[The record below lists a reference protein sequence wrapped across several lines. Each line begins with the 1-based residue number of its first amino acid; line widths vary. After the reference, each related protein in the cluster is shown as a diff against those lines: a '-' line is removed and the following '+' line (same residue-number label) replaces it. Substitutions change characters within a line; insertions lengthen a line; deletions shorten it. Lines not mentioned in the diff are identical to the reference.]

1 MLAGA
6 PSTRWRRL
14 SSRSG
19 DDRRLGIRPPRRAQ
33 RAVLAWRPG
42 MGIPDPFDGSLLKA
56 LGHPLRLRLLEAIS
70 ERGEAS
76 PVGLAREF
84 DQPLATVSHHVRLLR
99 HLGYVE
105 LVRTVPRRG
114 AVEHFYRAVSLP
126 FIDDAEWERLPL
138 AMRRG
143 LARQTLRGIFAE
155 ASRAGAQG
163 GFDDAAAALVRLAL
177 ELDER
182 GRRELSATLTRLINE
197 AGDIQRRSDARRSSQ
212 AGAEGVVSAGALA
225 IMHYR
230 LTSAASPT
238 TPAKEHRLQRAQ
250 RPRLP

>member
-1 MLAGA
+1 
-6 PSTRWRRL
+6 
-14 SSRSG
+14 
-19 DDRRLGIRPPRRAQ
+19 
-33 RAVLAWRPG
+33 
-42 MGIPDPFDGSLLKA
+42 MGVPDPFDGSLLKA

-76 PVGLAREF
+76 PVALAREF
-84 DQPLATVSHHVRLLR
+84 NQPLATVSHHVRLLR

-114 AVEHFYRAVSLP
+114 AVEHFYRAVTLP

-143 LARQTLRGIFAE
+143 LATQTLRSIFAE
-155 ASRAGAQG
+155 ASLAGGAG
-163 GFDDAAAALVRLAL
+163 GFDDPGAHLDRLAM
-177 ELDER
+177 ELDDL
-182 GRRELSATLTRLINE
+182 GRRELSAALTGLLRQ
-197 AGDIQRRSDARRSSQ
+197 ADDIQRRADVRRSSPE
-212 AGAEGVVSAGALA
+212 GAHGVVSASALA

-230 LTSAASPT
+230 LARSPSPT
-238 TPAKEHRLQRAQ
+238 TPAKERQQRRGQ